1 MEHKQSHT
9 FKGDFG
15 MEMWKEIPNTNGKL
29 FVSSYGRIKSFLR
42 DATNGSI
49 LKQTPD
55 KKGYCRIRVT
65 IEREK
70 RSYKVHRLVAE
81 AFLPKREGAEQV
93 NHLDGNKANNSVAN
107 LEWVTNA
114 ENALHAMKNDLWG
127 NVLLASQRTNE
138 KRKTPIVA
146 RSAKTGN
153 VLRFESVSAAER
165 YFNSRHISD
174 VLNGK
179 REKAAGHYFSREVVE
194 R

>member
-1 MEHKQSHT
+1 
-9 FKGDFG
+9 

-42 DATNGSI
+42 DASNGAI

-65 IEREK
+65 IDREK

-127 NVLLASQRTNE
+127 NVLLASQRANE

-179 REKAAGHYFSREVVE
+179 REKAAGHYFSREVV
-194 R
+194 